1 MRGVC
6 GEAKDSDAIINLSL
20 ENDGIDIEIISKL
33 EYMFGSQIKASVIE
47 VLKEFNVKDA
57 FVKIED
63 YGALDFV
70 IRART
75 KTALKKALRG
85 EEANE

>member
-6 GEAKDSDAIINLSL
+6 GEARDSDVIIELNLDNKGT
-20 ENDGIDIEIISKL
+20 EIEIISKL
-33 EYMFGSQIKASVIE
+33 KYMFGEQIKSSVE
-47 VLKEFNVKDA
+47 SVLREFNVENA
-57 FVKIED
+57 YVRVED

-75 KTALKKALRG
+75 KTALKRALRG
-85 EEANE
+85 EKIDD